1 MLYLG
6 LGGTGCQIGVE
17 LERRLRD
24 ELCGPDGT
32 ALQRSL
38 LGSNLLPF
46 QLPPFLQFIYA
57 DLNETELVRARRR
70 VVPTEEH
77 LIAAAQT
84 DHFISKLVPQYRT
97 YPEVARSLRANA
109 YEETK
114 EWLPPMEGEPRVS
127 PLVLG
132 AGQLPTVGRA
142 ALFETFRNGL
152 DGVTQPVSEAIG
164 RITKSGGELAA
175 MGSRLEQ
182 NCDVFVAFSVAG
194 GTGAGIFYDFIHL
207 VGKAFEREGFTAQIY
222 PLVLMPSAFEEGQ
235 GGGRRA
241 VLNAGRALLDLF
253 RLVDDQ
259 NARGAA
265 TTLAGRPRR
274 RGPGTAASDDA
285 GLAPRVSV
293 RYPSYGEVTLPPT
306 TVQTAFLFSRTA
318 AVDREDLHRS
328 VVSFILSLIG
338 TSLPG
343 EQENFQADQ
352 LYQSFA
358 EQFINQGVDRQV
370 AAYTGIGNRGVSTS
384 LVASMTIPVD
394 DLADIISS
402 RLLARAVDA
411 LVAPP
416 PGSAEDNKQAIDRF
430 YASCGLDDIK
440 SREPEPFREPPP
452 PARGT
457 TAVQQALRNRV
468 TQMSGRLTT
477 LENRLRS
484 YVPQLAKD
492 FDYRRGTLEGL
503 GTLDVFRL
511 QRVIYG
517 HPRLSAPGDQAGFIG
532 SLESRREA
540 PPAPPGLTAAPPSH
554 DALPR
559 KLRGIQW
566 SDPEVRRAV
575 QQQDRWYVWRSQVIW
590 HAAWGDQAPI
600 WDRKIASLR
609 AEVNGMVEAFTT
621 HARAE
626 PQSFAQRTADLYR
639 PRTGVSFLLPPQ
651 GDLETFYQAV
661 IRRFVGRP
669 DLGLRPTSGEAEI
682 IAALLGGEGWRRA
695 YQVVIDR
702 GPEHGFDDAVLY
714 VRNIIKQ
721 EVKRLFVTRGE
732 RGEEEPL
739 LPTLGDLLAR
749 AAGKPGPTVADED
762 LASFRRQLAGLVP
775 AGFSPQGS
783 GDLRVLVAYPQGGAD
798 PQIESYIRSQ
808 VNLPRDPTAS
818 VQFRATDTES
828 IVVVL
833 LRTSMSITEVNELRE
848 ILSRLADALH
858 DEQPQDFLAW
868 RQRLS
873 YDFRWLA
880 TSEQDR
886 VNIMQRLLSAMWN
899 GQIRTFGDPRSPESI
914 EVSLPGNRPL
924 SMKLYLE
931 PYGRASSWASM
942 LRAYEEW
949 TFQDGDQIRQDFCQK
964 LMRTEPNSF
973 HAPAKEPSDLYQWFI
988 DVLAPSQTELLGAML
1003 QAETTMTR
1011 GWVRQLRDFWGI
1023 TVPAANQ
1030 QPFHGFTSAESSSLE
1045 ELREDRSDGDG
1056 LDIRGPGR

>member
-1 MLYLG
+1 MLFVG

-17 LERRLRD
+17 LERSLRD
-24 ELCGPDGT
+24 YLCGPDGT
-32 ALQRSL
+32 VLQRSMP
-38 LGSNLLPF
+38 GTNLLPF

-114 EWLPPMEGEPRVS
+114 DWLPPMEGEPRVS

-152 DGVTQPVSEAIG
+152 DGVRQPMSEAIG
-164 RITKSGGELAA
+164 RITKSGGELAM

-182 NCDVFVAFSVAG
+182 SCDVFVAFSVAG

-207 VGKAFEREGFTAQIY
+207 VGDAFAREGFTAQIY
-222 PLVLMPSAFEEGQ
+222 PLVLMPSAFGEGQ

-241 VLNAGRALLDLF
+241 VLNAGRSLLDLF

-265 TTLAGRPRR
+265 TTLAGKPRR
-274 RGPGTAASDDA
+274 REPGAERFDDP
-285 GLAPRVSV
+285 APAPKISV
-293 RYPSYGEVTLPPT
+293 RYPGFGEVTLPPT

-343 EQENFQADQ
+343 EQENIQADQ

-370 AAYTGIGNRGVSTS
+370 TAHTGIGNRGVSTS
-384 LVASMTIPVD
+384 VVATLTRPVD

-402 RLLARAVDA
+402 RLLARAVSA
-411 LVAPP
+411 LASPP
-416 PGSAEDNKQAIDRF
+416 ESAENNQLAIARF
-430 YASCGLDDIK
+430 YASCGLDDLK
-440 SREPEPFREPPP
+440 ASEPEPFQEPPV

-457 TAVQQALRNRV
+457 TAAQQAVRNRIAA
-468 TQMSGRLTT
+468 MSSKLTT

-492 FDYRRGTLEGL
+492 FDYRRGILESL

-511 QRVIYG
+511 HRVVYG
-517 HPRLSAPGDQAGFIG
+517 HPRLSASGDQAGFIG

-540 PPAPPGLTAAPPSH
+540 PPAPPGVTAASPSPTLPTKFR
-554 DALPR
+554 AL
-559 KLRGIQW
+559 QYA
-566 SDPEVRRAV
+566 DPEVRRAV
-575 QQQDRWYVWRSQVIW
+575 QQQDRWYAWRSQVIW
-590 HAAWGDQAPI
+590 HAAWGEQAPV
-600 WDRKIASLR
+600 WDRKVSSLR
-609 AEVNGMVEAFTT
+609 LEVNGLVEAFTA

-651 GDLETFYQAV
+651 IDLESFYQAV
-661 IRRFVGRP
+661 IRRFVARP
-669 DLGLRPTSGEAEI
+669 DLGLRPTSAEAEI
-682 IAALLGGEGWRRA
+682 TAALLGGEGWRRA

-702 GPEHGFDDAVLY
+702 GPEHGFDDAVLH
-714 VRNIIKQ
+714 VRNVIKQ

-732 RGEEEPL
+732 RGDEEPL
-739 LPTLGDLLAR
+739 LPALGDLLAR
-749 AAGKPGPTVADED
+749 ASGKSGPTVADED
-762 LASFRRQLAGLVP
+762 LASFRRQIAGLVP

-783 GDLRVLVAYPQGGAD
+783 GDLRVLVAYPQGATD

-808 VNLPRDPTAS
+808 VNLPRDPNAQ

-848 ILSRLADALH
+848 ILRQLADALH

-880 TSEQDR
+880 TTEQDR

-899 GQIRTFGDPRSPESI
+899 DQVKIFGDPRSPDSI
-914 EVSLPGNRPL
+914 EVSLPGDRPL
-924 SMKLYLE
+924 SMKLRLE
-931 PYGRASSWASM
+931 PYGRASSWAS
-942 LRAYEEW
+942 LPRAYEEW
-949 TFQDGDQIRQDFCQK
+949 TFESGDQIRQDFCRK
-964 LMRTEPNSF
+964 LMTTVPHSLRSPF
-973 HAPAKEPSDLYQWFI
+973 KESSELYQWFI
-988 DVLAPSQTELLGAML
+988 DTLAPSQVELLQAMM
-1003 QAETTMTR
+1003 QTETTATR
-1011 GWVRQLRDFWGI
+1011 GWVRQLHDFWAV
-1023 TVPAANQ
+1023 TLPAALRTR
-1030 QPFHGFTSAESSSLE
+1030 FSESEHPSRPTLAI
-1045 ELREDRSDGDG
+1045 LRH
-1056 LDIRGPGR
+1056 